1 MSVAIG
7 GIVAFLFRGVNL
19 VVAFATLT
27 VTSNQLGA
35 EGRGTVAL
43 GLTVIGIVSATTGG
57 LTAATAYQVS
67 NQKRSQVTV
76 LANGGVIALA
86 LGAVSVIAGFVGAQV
101 LSGEASAL
109 SIAVGASS
117 AAVIV
122 NSVVAGVFLGNG
134 SLIRY
139 NLALVLPPL
148 LSLVAISV
156 GFFVFDHRSPEDT
169 LAEFAIGQ
177 WLATPLL
184 VAAGA
189 VLGGFRAP
197 AIDRILV
204 RAIVRFSL
212 LAGVSSGVS
221 FLNYRADQFVVGH
234 FDGAGAVGVY
244 SGAVLIAEAVWQ
256 FSGSLSLATYARIG
270 GLEQAEAA
278 LLTARVMRH
287 TIVILFVVCGTLFVL
302 ADLIV
307 GLVFEPEFAPM
318 ATALRILLP
327 GTLLYGLASAFSGYY
342 TYQLGRPWAAAIV
355 AGVGLAIDIALAFV
369 LVPIMGVN
377 GAALASSIA
386 YSLAIIGG
394 IAVFLRHTGLSP
406 TAVFRF
412 GREDVHDYVLL
423 IGRMRELIGA
433 DGGRPVP

>member
-1 MSVAIG
+1 MSVAVA
-7 GIVAFLFRGVNL
+7 GIVAFLFRGLNL
-19 VVAFATLT
+19 IVAFATLT
-27 VTSNQLGA
+27 VTSNQLGT

-57 LTAATAYQVS
+57 LTAAAAYQVS
-67 NQKRSQVTV
+67 NQKRPQVTV

-86 LGAVSVIAGFVGAQV
+86 LGALAIIAGFTGARV

-109 SIAVGASS
+109 SVAVGASS

-122 NSVVAGVFLGNG
+122 NSVLAGVFLGNG

-148 LSLVAISV
+148 LSLVAICI
-156 GFFVFDHRSPEDT
+156 GFFVFGHRSPEDT

-184 VAAGA
+184 VASGA
-189 VLGGFRAP
+189 VLGDLRAP
-197 AIDRILV
+197 AFDRMLV
-204 RAIVRFSL
+204 RALVRFSL

-234 FDGAGAVGVY
+234 FEGTGGVGVY

-270 GLEQAEAA
+270 GLEQGEAA

-287 TIVILFVVCGTLFVL
+287 TIVMLLAVCGTLFAL
-302 ADLIV
+302 ADVIV
-307 GLVFEPEFAPM
+307 SVVFKPEFAPM
-318 ATALRILLP
+318 AAALRILLP

-342 TYQLGRPWAAAIV
+342 TYQRGRPWAAAIV
-355 AGVGLAIDIALAFV
+355 AGAGLAIDIGLALI

-386 YSLAIIGG
+386 YSLAILGG
-394 IAVFLRHTGLSP
+394 IAVFLRSTGLGP
-406 TAVFRF
+406 AAVFRF
-412 GREDVHDYVLL
+412 GRDDLNDYVALSR
-423 IGRMRELIGA
+423 RMRGLLA
-433 DGGRPVP
+433 TRLGRPG

>member
-1 MSVAIG
+1 MSVAAG

-19 VVAFATLT
+19 VVAFVTLT
-27 VTSNQLGA
+27 VTSNQLGVD
-35 EGRGTVAL
+35 GRGTVAL

-76 LANGGVIALA
+76 LANGGIIALA
-86 LGAVSVIAGFVGAQV
+86 LGALAVIAGFLGAKV

-109 SIAVGASS
+109 SVAVGASS

-184 VAAGA
+184 VVSGA
-189 VLGGFRAP
+189 MLGGLRAP
-197 AIDRILV
+197 TLNRRLV
-204 RAIVRFSL
+204 GAIVRFSL

-221 FLNYRADQFVVGH
+221 FLGYRADQFVVGH
-234 FDGAGAVGVY
+234 FEGTGGVGVY

-278 LLTARVMRH
+278 ALTARVMRH
-287 TIVILFVVCGTLFVL
+287 TVVILLVVCGTLFAF
-302 ADLIV
+302 ADIIV
-307 GLVFEPEFAPM
+307 GVVFKPEFAPM
-318 ATALRILLP
+318 AGSLRILLP

-342 TYQLGRPWAAAIV
+342 TYQRGKPWAAAVV
-355 AGVGLAIDIALAFV
+355 AGAGLAIDLVLAV
-369 LVPIMGVN
+369 ILVPRMGVN

-386 YSLAIIGG
+386 YSVAILGG
-394 IAVFLRHTGLSP
+394 VAVFLRGTGLGL
-406 TAVFRF
+406 ADVFRF
-412 GREDVHDYVLL
+412 GREDFDDYVRLVARIRRL
-423 IGRMRELIGA
+423 VASRS
-433 DGGRPVP
+433 GGVT